1 MQYNDKEMEQTI
13 PLTVIVLTKNAEAT
27 LEQTLKSV
35 RFAQDVIALDDH
47 STDRTLELLRRF
59 NVRIVESKQSNFA
72 EKRTF
77 ALTLAKTPWV
87 FYVDSDEEI
96 TPELEIA
103 VTTIVEKNIPG
114 AYQVKRRNIFLGTE
128 MYPDYVDRLFHKA
141 VISSWKGSVHESPV
155 LSERPKRIEAA
166 LIHRTH
172 RTIHSM
178 LAKTNEWSEHEADLR
193 LRANHPPVAW
203 WRLIR
208 IGTTFFIGNY
218 FGKRLYRYGRAG
230 LFESYFQMVDKLI
243 VYVKLWER
251 QRKETS

>member
-1 MQYNDKEMEQTI
+1 MQYNDKEMNQLLPI
-13 PLTVIVLTKNAEAT
+13 SVIVLTKNAEAT

-35 RFAQDVIALDDH
+35 CFAQEVVALDDH
-47 STDRTLELLRRF
+47 STDKTLELLRHF
-59 NVRIVESKQSNFA
+59 NVRVVESEQSNFA
-72 EKRTF
+72 EKRTHS
-77 ALTLAKTPWV
+77 LSLVKTDWIL
-87 FYVDSDEEI
+87 YVDSDEI
-96 TPELEIA
+96 VTQELEQEIRRIIE
-103 VTTIVEKNIPG
+103 TNKPG
-114 AYQVKRRNIFLGTE
+114 AYRLRRRNYFLGTE
-128 MYPDYVDRLFHKA
+128 MYPDYVDRLFHKS
-141 VISSWKGSVHESPV
+141 VIKEWQGAVHESPV
-155 LSERPKRIEAA
+155 LSEKPMQIEAS
-166 LIHRTH
+166 LIHHTH

-230 LFESYFQMVDKLI
+230 LYESYFQMIDKLI

-251 QRKETS
+251 QQKETS